1 MDQFIEQIITGLS
14 IGSILLLVAIGLSII
29 YGSMGIINLAHGEFV
44 MLGAYTAWLLQS
56 HFGLGLL
63 ASLVPIFLVVAA
75 IGWVIERYVLS
86 LLNNRPLDTILAT
99 WGVGIM
105 LQQGVR
111 LMVGSELRYVQ
122 MPPAL
127 SDSMELL
134 GLSVASYRVFLFIV
148 AIVLFMGTW
157 LLMNRTTVG
166 MKLRAI
172 MQDRSVAASFG
183 INAKRVYALTF
194 AYGAGLA
201 GLAGALVSPLKS
213 VSPDMGTGYV
223 VDAFMV
229 VVLGGVQSLAGTVA
243 SVWLLPP
250 TITAQYHF
258 DPEGAVRPYVG
269 AGINY
274 TFFYDPHS
282 ALPNIGFKNGFGWA
296 LQAGADVPVGEG
308 PYFLNFD
315 VKKVFLGTHVRAAGG
330 AVQASARLNP
340 WIIGAGLGL
349 RF

>member
-1 MDQFIEQIITGLS
+1 MDQLIEQIVTGLS
-14 IGSILLLVAIGLSII
+14 IGSILLLVALGLSII

-44 MLGAYTAWLLQS
+44 MLGAYAAWVFHTYL
-56 HFGLGLL
+56 GLGLL

-75 IGWVIERYVLS
+75 FGWVIERYVLS

-105 LQQGVR
+105 LQQAVR

-122 MPPAL
+122 LPPAL
-127 SDSMELL
+127 ADSMDVF
-134 GLSVASYRVFLFIV
+134 GIPISSYRVFLFVVSI
-148 AIVLFMGTW
+148 ALFGATW
-157 LLMNRTTVG
+157 LLMDRTTVG

-172 MQDRSVAASFG
+172 IQDRSVAASFG

-243 SVWLLPP
+243 SAFILGELSGGIAFLQNDTVAKTIVLLA
-250 TITAQYHF
+250 IVVLIRF
-258 DPEGAVRPYVG
+258 RPEGLFTAR
-269 AGINY
+269 
-274 TFFYDPHS
+274 
-282 ALPNIGFKNGFGWA
+282 
-296 LQAGADVPVGEG
+296 
-308 PYFLNFD
+308 
-315 VKKVFLGTHVRAAGG
+315 VRA
-330 AVQASARLNP
+330 
-340 WIIGAGLGL
+340 
-349 RF
+349 

>member
-1 MDQFIEQIITGLS
+1 MDQLIEQIVTGLS
-14 IGSILLLVAIGLSII
+14 IGSILLLVALGLSII

-44 MLGAYTAWLLQS
+44 MLGAYAAWVFHTYL
-56 HFGLGLL
+56 GLGLL

-75 IGWVIERYVLS
+75 FGWVIERYVLS

-105 LQQGVR
+105 LQQAVR

-122 MPPAL
+122 LPPAL
-127 SDSMELL
+127 ADSMNVF
-134 GLSVASYRVFLFIV
+134 GIPISSYRVFLFVVSI
-148 AIVLFMGTW
+148 ALFGATW
-157 LLMNRTTVG
+157 VLMNRTTVG

-172 MQDRSVAASFG
+172 IQDRSVAASFG

-243 SVWLLPP
+243 SAFILGELSGGIAFLQNDTVAKTIVLLA
-250 TITAQYHF
+250 IVVLIRF
-258 DPEGAVRPYVG
+258 RPEGLFTAR
-269 AGINY
+269 
-274 TFFYDPHS
+274 
-282 ALPNIGFKNGFGWA
+282 
-296 LQAGADVPVGEG
+296 
-308 PYFLNFD
+308 
-315 VKKVFLGTHVRAAGG
+315 VRA
-330 AVQASARLNP
+330 
-340 WIIGAGLGL
+340 
-349 RF
+349 

>member
-1 MDQFIEQIITGLS
+1 VDQLIEQIITGLS
-14 IGSILLLVAIGLSII
+14 IGSILLLVAMGLSII

-44 MLGAYTAWLLQS
+44 MLGAYAAWVFQTYL
-56 HFGLGLL
+56 GLSLL
-63 ASLVPIFLVVAA
+63 ASLVPIFIVVAA
-75 IGWVIERYVLS
+75 FGWIVERYVLS

-105 LQQGVR
+105 LQQAVR

-122 MPPAL
+122 LPPAL
-127 SDSMELL
+127 SDSMDLF
-134 GLSVASYRVFLFIV
+134 GVSVSAYRVFLFFV
-148 AIVLFMGTW
+148 ALILFAITW

-172 MQDRSVAASFG
+172 IQDRSVAASFG
-183 INAKRVYALTF
+183 INARRIYALTF

-243 SVWLLPP
+243 SAFILGELAGAIAFLQNDTVAKATVLLA
-250 TITAQYHF
+250 IVVLIRF
-258 DPEGAVRPYVG
+258 RPEGLFTTR
-269 AGINY
+269 
-274 TFFYDPHS
+274 
-282 ALPNIGFKNGFGWA
+282 
-296 LQAGADVPVGEG
+296 
-308 PYFLNFD
+308 
-315 VKKVFLGTHVRAAGG
+315 VRA
-330 AVQASARLNP
+330 
-340 WIIGAGLGL
+340 
-349 RF
+349 